1 MYRKSDVSPLG
12 NLAHVWALLFEFFGS
27 DLPYLTVGPVVE
39 AFGYSRI
46 IFGSSPSPTSHSQS
60 NAGDW
65 YQIARDCFLELG
77 VDQEA
82 VDSVFG
88 LNAKNVYGS

>member
-1 MYRKSDVSPLG
+1 MVVVLIRYV
-12 NLAHVWALLFEFFGS
+12 
-27 DLPYLTVGPVVE
+27 VGPALE
-39 AFGYSRI
+39 AFGFSRI
-46 IFGSSPSPTSHSQS
+46 MFGSSPSPSSNAQS

-65 YQIARDCFLELG
+65 YEIARESLLELG

-88 LNAKNVYGS
+88 INARRVYGEAS